1 MKKGVSISLVL
12 LLLTAM
18 LNISVATHYCGGKVA
33 ASKVSL
39 TGKLANCGMEGTGRE
54 LPLSGTYFTKHCC
67 EDVVTSYGTDSNYSP
82 SVFNVKDTYQDNFQI
97 FGITTGTPAHS
108 IAVLE
113 SLSNNGSPPG
123 LVLSTHVDLSY
134 ICVFRI

>member
-1 MKKGVSISLVL
+1 MKKGFSVIVIILML
-12 LLLTAM
+12 AAM
-18 LNISVATHYCGGKVA
+18 FHITVATHFCGGEVA
-33 ASKVSL
+33 ATLISFS
-39 TGKLANCGMEGTGRE
+39 GKLASCGMEGTGRE

-97 FGITTGTPAHS
+97 FGITTGTPVHS
-108 IAVLE
+108 IAAFE

-123 LVLSTHVDLSY
+123 AVLSTQVDLSY